1 MNARPLSAPAKRA
14 RLAPVGSVP
23 AEWRGA
29 VVAIG
34 NFDGVHLGHQAV
46 LRAAREE
53 AARRRVAA
61 IMLTLEPHPREFF
74 TGRPLFRL
82 TPAPLKA
89 AAAAAVGL
97 DGVVVL
103 PFNGAL
109 AEQSAEQF
117 VRDLLAGQLRISA
130 AVTGYD
136 FHFGKDRRG
145 TPAFLREQGSEHG
158 FAVQVVEP
166 FVDGDLPVSSTRIRA
181 ALAQGDVAL
190 AIALLGRQFAV
201 ASPVI
206 HGEARGRELGY
217 PTANM
222 ALDPA
227 CDLRHGIYAV
237 RFLRTDG
244 TLKEG
249 VASVGRRPTFDNGAA
264 LLETS
269 LFDFSGDLY
278 GETALVSF
286 AGFIRPEERFSSV
299 TELVAH
305 MDRDALVSRTLLQQ
319 APPGGTDRQFWDAW
333 AKLTLTASTGPNRSS

>member
-1 MNARPLSAPAKRA
+1 MNAGAVSAPAKRA
-14 RLAPVGSVP
+14 RIAAIGNVP

-34 NFDGVHLGHQAV
+34 NFDGVHRGHQAV

-53 AARRRVAA
+53 AARRGAAA

-89 AAAAAVGL
+89 AAAAALGL

-103 PFNGAL
+103 PFDRAL

-145 TPAFLREQGSEHG
+145 TPEFLRKQGSAQG

-166 FVDGDLPVSSTRIRA
+166 FNDDGLPVSSTRIRA
-181 ALAQGDVAL
+181 ALAEGDVAL
-190 AIALLGRQFAV
+190 ATALLGRKFAV

-227 CDLRHGIYAV
+227 CELRHGIYAV

-244 TLKEG
+244 TLKDG
-249 VASVGRRPTFDNGAA
+249 VASFGRRPTFDNGAA
-264 LLETS
+264 LLETF

-286 AGFIRPEERFSSV
+286 AGFIRAEERFASIE
-299 TELVAH
+299 ELVAR
-305 MDRDALVSRTLLQQ
+305 MDLDVLEARTLLEQSG
-319 APPGGTDRQFWDAW
+319 PGEMDQRFAAAW
-333 AKLTLTASTGPNRSS
+333 ASAFPENRLGFP